1 MQIDTSNAL
10 SSMLGITQLSGN
22 AGSNAFSQPPSV
34 ASGSDPNI
42 SALGKIASNMSGLS
56 ADERAQAQAFRD
68 EMRSAMRSGEF
79 NPEEMAQKAPDFMKQ
94 RAEENGVSL
103 TDVFQ
108 QIEDR
113 VSALRNLSSSY
124 SFGSMPGGNEAS
136 NSQLLESFM
145 SALSGED
152 EKES

>member
-1 MQIDTSNAL
+1 
-10 SSMLGITQLSGN
+10 
-22 AGSNAFSQPPSV
+22 
-34 ASGSDPNI
+34 
-42 SALGKIASNMSGLS
+42 MSGLS

-68 EMRSAMRSGEF
+68 EMRSAMRSGDF

-113 VSALRNLSSSY
+113 VSDLRNLSSSY
-124 SFGSMPGGNEAS
+124 SFGSMLGGNEAS

-145 SALSGED
+145 SALSGGD

>member
-1 MQIDTSNAL
+1 MVITS
-10 SSMLGITQLSGN
+10 SSISSLQGIIQPSDN
-22 AGSNAFSQPPSV
+22 AGGNTFSQSPSV
-34 ASGSDPNI
+34 VTGSDTNI
-42 SALGKIASNMSGLS
+42 SPFAKMASNMSGLS

-68 EMRSAMRSGEF
+68 EMRSAMRGGDF

-124 SFGSMPGGNEAS
+124 SFGSMLGGNEAS

-145 SALSGED
+145 SALSGGD

>member
-10 SSMLGITQLSGN
+10 GSMPGITQLSGN
-22 AGSNAFSQPPSV
+22 AGINAFGQPPSV
-34 ASGSDPNI
+34 ASGSDLNI
-42 SALGKIASNMSGLS
+42 SALGKMASNRSGLS

-68 EMRSAMRSGEF
+68 EMRSAMRNGEF

-94 RAEENGVSL
+94 RAEENNVSL
-103 TDVFQ
+103 TDAFQ

-113 VSALRNLSSSY
+113 VSVLRNLSSSY
-124 SFGSMPGGNEAS
+124 SSSSVLGGINAG

-145 SALSGED
+145 SALGGAD
-152 EKES
+152 EKIR

>member
-1 MQIDTSNAL
+1 
-10 SSMLGITQLSGN
+10 
-22 AGSNAFSQPPSV
+22 
-34 ASGSDPNI
+34 
-42 SALGKIASNMSGLS
+42 
-56 ADERAQAQAFRD
+56 
-68 EMRSAMRSGEF
+68 MRSGEF

-124 SFGSMPGGNEAS
+124 SFGSMPGGNVAS
-136 NSQLLESFM
+136 NNQLLESFM